1 MLNIKKHC
9 NVGKTINH
17 PIFDGLYHPFIVIW
31 GMVYYCFNHCNSYH
45 MSETRVAEIQKMIP
59 IMYEH
64 AIFRNSCM
72 RQLIDEI
79 SARIAGWMQK
89 S

>member
-1 MLNIKKHC
+1 
-9 NVGKTINH
+9 
-17 PIFDGLYHPFIVIW
+17 
-31 GMVYYCFNHCNSYH
+31 

-64 AIFRNSCM
+64 AIFRNSCV